1 MIYTSGF
8 SEIISIILMLGFYVA
23 TYFYAVSKI
32 KPGRIVNLLILMAII
47 LRMVFSLVDAY
58 FMYLPNS
65 GVDSVAFELTGYRLF
80 TRELDIYTY
89 SGDHYPRFIY
99 IVYEL
104 FGRKPLL
111 VRTINGA
118 ASILTGLYIY
128 KSILLINNSKKQAS
142 MAMGCFLLFPYS
154 LVLSSIILRESLIV
168 LLSTLSVYNFIKY
181 SYTKSVSD
189 LLTSLLLLCI
199 ASVLHA
205 GIILVATGYLYY
217 FLRETKMSLFNV
229 RPRRAF
235 VWAVFGVV
243 MVLLLLNKDIF
254 LRKFAVGVSLEQLYS
269 VVNRPAPVH
278 AGSAYL
284 QGYRVSSL
292 TDLITFVP
300 LKTIYL
306 LLSPM
311 IWDVRG
317 FQDVAAI
324 LLDSAFYLILMLSM
338 CEVWLKRHLV
348 GKHKLLIEALVLSIV
363 AVAAVFAMGTTAA
376 GTAMRHRYKILSLL
390 LITTSIPVSM
400 KIRRAESIANRYD
413 M

>member
-154 LVLSSIILRESLIV
+154 IV
-168 LLSTLSVYNFIKY
+168 WF
-181 SYTKSVSD
+181 
-189 LLTSLLLLCI
+189 
-199 ASVLHA
+199 
-205 GIILVATGYLYY
+205 
-217 FLRETKMSLFNV
+217 FPQLF
-229 RPRRAF
+229 
-235 VWAVFGVV
+235 
-243 MVLLLLNKDIF
+243 
-254 LRKFAVGVSLEQLYS
+254 
-269 VVNRPAPVH
+269 
-278 AGSAYL
+278 
-284 QGYRVSSL
+284 
-292 TDLITFVP
+292 
-300 LKTIYL
+300 
-306 LLSPM
+306 
-311 IWDVRG
+311 
-317 FQDVAAI
+317 
-324 LLDSAFYLILMLSM
+324 
-338 CEVWLKRHLV
+338 
-348 GKHKLLIEALVLSIV
+348 
-363 AVAAVFAMGTTAA
+363 
-376 GTAMRHRYKILSLL
+376 
-390 LITTSIPVSM
+390 
-400 KIRRAESIANRYD
+400 
-413 M
+413 